1 MLLALDTSTLT
12 LSAALVERRGG
23 RLAVAEEVAL
33 GPPRK
38 QSEMLPAVLAELL
51 ARHQLELA
59 HLEGIAVGVGPGS
72 FTGLRIGIATVKS
85 LAYAARVRVAGVS
98 SLAAIALEGPAGPAL
113 LCTAVARRNELYVGI
128 YRSDGER
135 VVSLEPEQAASP
147 AELVQLLVK
156 YPSALALGPGIA
168 PFRSELLDLG
178 TASERLLAHRTSR
191 RPCPSPS
198 LLLFRRPMT
207 YKACSPWSR
216 ITSGL
221 RQRSG
226 TRPFRLPWARLP
238 RRAFARTELALEQ
251 P

>member
-178 TASERLLAHRTSR
+178 TASERLLAH
-191 RPCPSPS
+191 PDFPSAVSIAQLAS
-198 LLLFRRPMT
+198 LPETYDVQSLF
-207 YKACSPWSR
+207 
-216 ITSGL
+216 
-221 RQRSG
+221 
-226 TRPFRLPWARLP
+226 
-238 RRAFARTELALEQ
+238 ALE
-251 P
+251 PHYVRPSAAERNPAFPAPVGTPPTARIRED